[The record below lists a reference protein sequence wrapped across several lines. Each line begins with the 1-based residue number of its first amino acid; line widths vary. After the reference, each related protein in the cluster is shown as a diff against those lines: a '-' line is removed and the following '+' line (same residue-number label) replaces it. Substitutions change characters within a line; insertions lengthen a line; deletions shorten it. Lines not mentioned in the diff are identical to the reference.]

1 MLEGFPMTRMR
12 PALTTCLAL
21 IGILEGECGIAAPKE
36 PPPAAA
42 ATAVELIPG
51 RLPSEREKWAGYSVP
66 DSSFGVTTST
76 RGSLLAGLLLGPVG
90 VAVNVAQAKSES
102 ERQALPLKQLLS
114 TDLRKALITLVP
126 NASFAEVTTA
136 GGYFTLVPSA
146 ALDFRSD
153 DEFKLR
159 CALNVA
165 LVDDKKEIW
174 QSRYLVQVEGLFV
187 RNAPS
192 DIDKAVAETGSCLEK
207 AYSLFRR
214 HKTNELGPFKDYS
227 VRADYNLSVPVLE
240 SALPDRVIYS
250 DHLGLFEYRKSD
262 VRSVTP
268 R

>member
-1 MLEGFPMTRMR
+1 LG
-12 PALTTCLAL
+12 L
-21 IGILEGECGIAAPKE
+21 IGIWGVECGIAAPKE
-36 PPPAAA
+36 PPPPAA
-42 ATAVELIPG
+42 ATALEFIPG

-66 DSSFGVTTST
+66 ASSFGVTTST

-90 VAVNVAQAKSES
+90 VAVNVAQAMSES
-102 ERQALPLKQLLS
+102 ERQAVPLKQLLS
-114 TDLRKALITLVP
+114 TDLRKALGSLLP
-126 NASFAEVTTA
+126 NASFAEAPTT
-136 GGYFTLVPSA
+136 GGHFTLVPSA

-165 LVDDKKEIW
+165 LVDGGKEIW

-187 RNAPS
+187 RNVPS
-192 DIDKAVAETGSCLEK
+192 DIDNAVAEAGSCLEK

-214 HKTNELGPFKDYS
+214 HKTNELGPYKDYS

>member
-1 MLEGFPMTRMR
+1 MTRMR
-12 PALTTCLAL
+12 PALITCLVL
-21 IGILEGECGIAAPKE
+21 IGTLGGECGIAAPKE

-42 ATAVELIPG
+42 ATAAEFIPS
-51 RLPSEREKWAGYSVP
+51 RLASEREKWAGYSVP
-66 DSSFGVTTST
+66 DSAFGVTTST
-76 RGSLLAGLLLGPVG
+76 RGSLLAGLLLGPIG
-90 VAVNVAQAKSES
+90 VAANVAQAKSES
-102 ERQALPLKQLLS
+102 ERQAVPLKQLLS
-114 TDLRKALITLVP
+114 TDLRKVLGTVVP
-126 NASFAEVTTA
+126 NATYAEAPTD
-136 GGYFTLVPSA
+136 GRHFTLIPSA

-165 LVDDKKEIW
+165 LVDGGKEIW
-174 QSRYLVQVEGLFV
+174 QSRYLVQVEGLFT
-187 RNAPS
+187 RNTPS
-192 DIDKAVAETGSCLEK
+192 DIEKSVSETGPCLEK

-214 HKTNELGPFKDYS
+214 HKTNKLGSFKEYS

-262 VRSVTP
+262 IRSVTP